1 MGHARDVV
9 RLTRSFAKAEKV
21 WSLLVTIFERKLR
34 KLRLNCFM
42 ARGWNSSHGP
52 RPVTS
57 EAE

>member
-1 MGHARDVV
+1 MGHASDVV
-9 RLTRSFAKAEKV
+9 RLTTSFAKAEKV
-21 WSLLVTIFERKLR
+21 WSLLVTIVERKLR

-42 ARGWNSSHGP
+42 ARGWSSSHGP